1 MGYGY
6 ARGLVDAGLATDQAI
21 GLHLVQNC
29 YPPMLGFKD
38 AAIAAV
44 SFCNDGD
51 HDALVSMPEG
61 VSHKAYGD
69 EVPAFVLVEALR
81 LEAFLDEIV

>member
-6 ARGLVDAGLATDQAI
+6 ARGLVDSGLATDAAI

-29 YPPMLGFKD
+29 YPPMIGFKD

-44 SFCNDGD
+44 EFCNVGD
-51 HDALVSMPEG
+51 HEALVSMPEG

-81 LEAFLDEIV
+81 LEAFLDDIM